1 MSFDV
6 AAKYCLK
13 ISPIVF
19 SLFIPK
25 VIFAQEKIDDT
36 IIITADRIK
45 STSKLSASDVV
56 IFDSKKISE
65 NHNRSL
71 TDLLSQESDLSLATE
86 GVSGS
91 HASIFLRGAGSA
103 QTLVVVDGIVM
114 NDPSNPNRQFDIGKL
129 SLNNIE
135 KVEILKGSQG
145 MAYGSNAIGGV
156 IIITSKSAK
165 ENSASGSHYIDYGT
179 YNTLN
184 AGLNFQKGS
193 DLANISMG
201 ADFMNTDGFSAANKN
216 SNPNAE
222 NDSSKRTSLNF
233 NANKDLSKQVKIGTS
248 LHYVNFKA
256 DLDDCG
262 GVQCDTPNFKQTGED
277 LYAKVNINKTWD
289 DSNAETQ
296 IIYAKTKHHRS
307 DKNSLEAKYPN
318 SFDLNTIAKGEI
330 DTTTINHTYNLN
342 EDLTQNIDLSFSE
355 EKDNF
360 NSYNSNLS
368 TFLYHQLELSEN
380 IFNFGIRL
388 DHNKLFND
396 HLTYKVAAAHA
407 FENSLLKLTYS
418 TGFQAPSLNQ
428 LFDPTYGNKDLS
440 PETSQSVDLGYNF
453 NAGSFFKSTTSI
465 FATFLDNRLSYD
477 PNTYIN
483 RNFGKAEIYGL
494 EEKIGL
500 IWFEILNQSL
510 AFSALKTKD
519 LSTGKKLA
527 RRPDFTLKNN
537 FAFNVG
543 DNHHFDYDLTNVS
556 VHNDVDNLGNEVKAE
571 AYLIHDLGYRFS
583 ASSSFDFYFK
593 VKNIFDLSY
602 EEIYG
607 FGTAGRAITL
617 GAQYK
622 Y

>member
-6 AAKYCLK
+6 AAKLFLK
-13 ISPIVF
+13 LLFWSLLLIPIAH
-19 SLFIPK
+19 SEDD
-25 VIFAQEKIDDT
+25 VIV
-36 IIITADRIK
+36 ITADRIK

-56 IFDSKKISE
+56 VFDEKKISE
-65 NHNRSL
+65 NLNRNL
-71 TDLLSQESDLSLATE
+71 TDLLSRESDISLATE

-91 HASIFLRGAGSA
+91 HASFFLRGAGSA

-156 IIITSKSAK
+156 IIITTKSAK
-165 ENSASGSHYIDYGT
+165 ANSASGSHFVDYGS

-201 ADFMNTDGFSAANKN
+201 ADYMSTDGFSAANKN
-216 SNPNAE
+216 NNPNAE
-222 NDSSKRTSLNF
+222 KDASKRTTLNF
-233 NANKDLSKQVKIGTS
+233 NANKDLSKQLKIGTS

-262 GVQCDTPNFKQTGED
+262 GVQCDTPNFKQIGED
-277 LYAKVNINKTWD
+277 LYAKVNVNKIWD
-289 DSNAETQ
+289 ESNAETQ
-296 IIYAKTKHHRS
+296 VAYSQTKHHRA
-307 DKNSLEAKYPN
+307 DKNIFDIKYPK
-318 SFDLNTIAKGEI
+318 SFDLNSIAKGEI
-330 DTTTINHTYNLN
+330 NATAINHTYEINDSLK
-342 EDLTQNIDLSFSE
+342 QNIDLNFTE

-368 TFLYHQLELSEN
+368 SFLYHQLELSEN

-388 DHNKLFND
+388 DHNKLFHN
-396 HLTYKVAAAHA
+396 HTTYKMAAAHA
-407 FENSLLKLTYS
+407 FDHSLLKFSYS

-428 LFDPTYGNKDLS
+428 LFDPTYGNKDLK
-440 PETSQSVDLGYNF
+440 PETSQSVDLSYNL
-453 NAGSFFKSTTSI
+453 NTGSTFKSATSLY
-465 FATFLDNRLSYD
+465 ATFLDNRLSFD
-477 PNTYIN
+477 PITYVN
-483 RNFGKAEIYGL
+483 RNFGKAEIYGV
-494 EEKIGL
+494 EEKLGYL
-500 IWFEILNQSL
+500 WTEILNQNL
-510 AFSALKTKD
+510 TFTALKTKD
-519 LSTGKKLA
+519 QTTGKKLA

-537 FAFNVG
+537 LAFTLG

-556 VHNDVDNLGNEVKAE
+556 VHNDVDNLGNEVKIK
-571 AYLIHDLGYRFS
+571 AYLIHDLSYRFS
-583 ASSSFDFYFK
+583 SNASFDFYVK
-593 VKNIFDLSY
+593 VKNIFNLDY

-607 FGTAGRAITL
+607 YGTAGRTITT